1 MFSYVRAAGARAGGG
16 VGVRVVPVVETRGA
30 GIGGRVRIGVGQ
42 GGLGVGRVEVR
53 EGGARGGLV
62 VVRRV
67 WGEVVVLHCSYEE
80 WVAE

>member
-1 MFSYVRAAGARAGGG
+1 
-16 VGVRVVPVVETRGA
+16 
-30 GIGGRVRIGVGQ
+30 
-42 GGLGVGRVEVR
+42 VR